1 MFTPIGFAPGVP
13 AEYYESIG
21 QQSLADRLREAQ
33 AASNPVAP
41 LSNADLLASASRA
54 STSPV
59 LNLSAL
65 QTTTPATT
73 YEFDPTEFVGPVA
86 PKTTTKTTT
95 PSPLNTITLTPRTE
109 QRDFTPAPLGSFET
123 LKINPTLA
131 SKPITPFDPGE
142 FVGPVALGSPKPSPT
157 TATDLTLTPS
167 FLTQVQAEED
177 VRQAFDRVLGR
188 QPFAGPGSGLEFWTN
203 ELVKGNVTLADLDQA
218 IAFGAQ
224 GGDRLA
230 ANKFLGTNYFKVADP
245 TTVPYAS
252 LLQPTTTVTDQPSVV
267 ETYNQKAQEREEQD
281 KPLFNTWED
290 LPNIDETEI
299 QMAKEAGYQSPGA
312 YFLAKVES
320 TDPSLS
326 SWRESTRQEILG
338 SKDLKDQYEDLYKPS
353 IDRDAEETIYQELK
367 RQYEVAN
374 ENGFGYRH
382 ESDLEAIWRREAG
395 ILAASG
401 VKSIYD
407 IGTRSVDRSS
417 VIEAESSRPNY
428 QFTEAGAPIQ
438 KVYKLGDNYYYE
450 TSYTEGETTR
460 TKIDPARI
468 LDVQEDVRKSYD
480 AETGNESVDYSGLK
494 IRVKDDPRIDLIN
507 KNTNDPVYDVELNYD
522 KWQEDPLAY
531 KLLDKPIEVD
541 TNPYRGFNRINTN
554 YSVRGAAD
562 LSFQMIPDGQGG
574 EIPFILPIYRS
585 TKTNL
590 APFAMFASMLLGPW
604 AGTIG
609 KYLGFTGAG
618 ATAVGAGVISAGTQ
632 LVVNGKIDP
641 GRLLASAATAG
652 IAETGGFTGS
662 DIAERAADLAQQG
675 LNSAQIIDDL
685 VSMGVNSV
693 TATLAGTFASAGIA
707 VEIAPMITAGVQ
719 NMGLTALATE
729 SLDGDV
735 LAKAFLSGAS
745 GEASSLAVDKIIG
758 DENLQTI
765 ADATGL
771 SKDQAGS
778 IATSALMN
786 GINSEVTGTNNFFDS
801 VFQTLVVSGVSTATA
816 NKVATALDD
825 TTSDKGRAAIVG
837 AAKNILDVAGTA
849 AWNDIDVGDA
859 LEAMAPGIIGS
870 ALSTYV
876 RTPDIAKTDD
886 KDKTVEAPVAA
897 TKQLSESEIAN
908 QLEENLI
915 FDGRQATSQEQ
926 AATQAKNSGF
936 NTFIY
941 DNKTYTISPEAKPI
955 DLSESRIRQDL
966 DEGLLYDG
974 RDAKSLND
982 AAQLARNE
990 GFNTFI
996 YGDKTYTIPSQA
1008 ELRENANLEISK
1020 QTTFGSAFSKARE
1033 LLGPGQTFDWQGKSY
1048 STATAE
1054 ERPDLVTVKPGD
1066 VTQTDTG
1073 AGVFTTVKP
1082 GDVTQTDTGAVTY
1095 TAPKPGDVTQTDT
1108 GAAFHDGA
1116 KQTDTGAAFHD
1127 TFGQTDTGAAFH
1139 MNIGRKYTPAE
1150 MDILN
1155 ASLADIGKNA
1165 AQIPTSEMDF
1175 VTAAATG
1182 KEVGVVGD
1190 KISADIVAPFVTT
1203 LGTLTRGGA
1212 GITDYTRGTLEALEV
1227 IDSTSSLAKGMKDM
1241 ADAMNKTA
1249 NFQIGDW
1256 ALDQESQFIQKVQN
1270 ADGFLNKA
1278 AALAQAIYDHPSAVL
1293 TLSGS
1298 EIMEEI
1304 PSIAAMFVTGGA
1316 TAVARFLSL
1325 GAGALLNGMESG
1337 GQAYNEAKQL
1347 ALDAGLSEDAAHTK
1361 AQYAAAGAA
1370 AVGAVSQ
1377 TFAEAPLVR
1386 GLTAGKGVVSTT
1398 VKREMATELPEEF
1411 TQTGMVDYFGAGKF
1425 DMNNALSNAFI
1436 ALPIAGNTAG
1446 VMATGV
1452 NLSRSGNSVGEIVAA
1467 NTNNS
1472 FEVQQEVNNIL
1483 GSSNNIQEASQS
1495 IVSSLTDMGMNP
1507 GAAVAVANTVA
1518 AEQVVNNI
1526 NSQLTEDSKF
1536 SLNALN
1542 SQVGIS
1548 SEGEPVTLG
1557 EYIGSSTTNLGPNV
1571 FVSPDVVIGTKN
1583 DGSLLTVADISGSI
1597 NMDIARGGVTTEPTI
1612 EVDPNTGIE
1621 TDIKVDPNTG
1631 SEVTVTTETNP
1642 ETGTET
1648 KTETAVNPDTN
1659 IATEIKTE
1667 TNPDQNT
1674 ETNTVTNNE
1683 TNIQTEIKVDANTVV
1698 ATEINLDTNIKTDIT
1713 INVDKIIEDLIDTGV
1728 KPADALKIAVEEVK
1742 EDAKSKKSTTARKS
1756 GAGTATTGAGMALP
1770 ALGSLVDEGRDL
1782 NPLVTTGKREFESPL
1797 AAFMRMVS
1805 GEENVEPPPVEKKEP
1820 SMDYYSYGKS
1830 AEIDDV
1836 LGDVTS
1842 SGLPSFEFAELGEMG
1857 PSFQMRSGGLVL
1869 PFAGGGPLTMAAGK
1883 LRKDYR
1889 QGDAVEG
1896 PGDGQSDD
1904 IPAMLADGEFV
1915 IPADVVAALGN
1926 GSNKAGAD
1934 KLYDMMHN
1942 IRRQA
1947 RQGNPKDL
1955 PKPAKSPLQYMTR
1968 R

>member
-86 PKTTTKTTT
+86 PKATTTTT

-109 QRDFTPAPLGSFET
+109 QRDFTPAPLSSFET

-131 SKPITPFDPGE
+131 SKPITTFDPGE
-142 FVGPVALGSPKPSPT
+142 FVGPVAPDSPKPSPT

-188 QPFAGPGSGLEFWTN
+188 QPFAGSGSGLEFWTN

-299 QMAKEAGYQSPGA
+299 QMAKDAGYQSPGA

-338 SKDLKDQYEDLYKPS
+338 SKNLREQYEDLYKPP

-374 ENGFGYRH
+374 ENGFGYRY
-382 ESDLEAIWRREAG
+382 EDDLEAIWRREAG

-417 VIEAESSRPNY
+417 VIEAGSSRPNY
-428 QFTEAGAPIQ
+428 QWMTEAGAPIQ

-480 AETGNESVDYSGLK
+480 GESGNESVDYSGFK
-494 IRVKDDPRIDLIN
+494 IQVKDDPRTELVN
-507 KNTNDPVYDVELNYD
+507 KNTNDPVYDIELHNEWRD
-522 KWQEDPLAY
+522 DPSAY
-531 KLLDKPIEVD
+531 NLMGRSGSDIVTIDP
-541 TNPYRGFNRINTN
+541 NRGFDLIHTN
-554 YSVRGAAD
+554 YGVRGAAD

-585 TKTNL
+585 TKDNL
-590 APFAMFASMLLGPW
+590 APLAMFASMFLGPW

-609 KYLGFTGAG
+609 QSLGFTGAT
-618 ATAVGAGVISAGTQ
+618 ASAVGAGVISSGTQ
-632 LVVNGKIDP
+632 LVINGKIDP
-641 GRLLASAATAG
+641 TSTLLSMGGAFL
-652 IAETGGFTGS
+652 AETAAFTGS
-662 DIAERAADLAQQG
+662 DIAERAADLAEQG
-675 LNSAQIIDDL
+675 LGSAQIIDDL
-685 VSMGVNSV
+685 LEIGVNPV
-693 TATLAGTFASAGIA
+693 TANLAGNFASAGVA

-758 DENLQTI
+758 DENLQAI

-771 SKDQAGS
+771 TKDQAGS
-778 IATSALMN
+778 IATSAVMN
-786 GINSEVTGTNNFFDS
+786 GFNAEILDTGKSFLDAATE
-801 VFQTLVVSGVSTATA
+801 TLVVSGVSTVTA

-825 TTSDKGRAAIVG
+825 MTSSKGRAAIVG
-837 AAKNILDVAGTA
+837 ATKNIMDVAGTA

-876 RTPDIAKTDD
+876 RTPETTKTDD
-886 KDKTVEAPVAA
+886 KAKAEVEGVEVAGIVSRGTMDALKTKALIGETVTDTQVDDQGYTQKTFTGVDNSGNPYTYKVTYDAKGDTSYSWTDAQGTPQISRQRPEFKSVTPATSADQIDLKNKDDEEATAWYMSDLFFGGAFKDFKTEDIPVVGGLFKTAA
-897 TKQLSESEIAN
+897 KNQGIGLDGLGN
-908 QLEENLI
+908 QLKDYSTSYSLITGTPFETTMQGIGDGLIAYGKELGSENYLKEI
-915 FDGRQATSQEQ
+915 NQFNNDYIKQASEVRSDG
-926 AATQAKNSGF
+926 
-936 NTFIY
+936 
-941 DNKTYTISPEAKPI
+941 
-955 DLSESRIRQDL
+955 L
-966 DEGLLYDG
+966 
-974 RDAKSLND
+974 
-982 AAQLARNE
+982 
-990 GFNTFI
+990 
-996 YGDKTYTIPSQA
+996 
-1008 ELRENANLEISK
+1008 
-1020 QTTFGSAFSKARE
+1020 
-1033 LLGPGQTFDWQGKSY
+1033 GKSAWDRY
-1048 STATAE
+1048 
-1054 ERPDLVTVKPGD
+1054 
-1066 VTQTDTG
+1066 TDWW
-1073 AGVFTTVKP
+1073 
-1082 GDVTQTDTGAVTY
+1082 
-1095 TAPKPGDVTQTDT
+1095 
-1108 GAAFHDGA
+1108 
-1116 KQTDTGAAFHD
+1116 
-1127 TFGQTDTGAAFH
+1127 
-1139 MNIGRKYTPAE
+1139 
-1150 MDILN
+1150 
-1155 ASLADIGKNA
+1155 S
-1165 AQIPTSEMDF
+1165 
-1175 VTAAATG
+1175 
-1182 KEVGVVGD
+1182 
-1190 KISADIVAPFVTT
+1190 
-1203 LGTLTRGGA
+1203 
-1212 GITDYTRGTLEALEV
+1212 
-1227 IDSTSSLAKGMKDM
+1227 M
-1241 ADAMNKTA
+1241 ARD
-1249 NFQIGDW
+1249 
-1256 ALDQESQFIQKVQN
+1256 
-1270 ADGFLNKA
+1270 
-1278 AALAQAIYDHPSAVL
+1278 
-1293 TLSGS
+1293 
-1298 EIMEEI
+1298 
-1304 PSIAAMFVTGGA
+1304 
-1316 TAVARFLSL
+1316 
-1325 GAGALLNGMESG
+1325 
-1337 GQAYNEAKQL
+1337 
-1347 ALDAGLSEDAAHTK
+1347 
-1361 AQYAAAGAA
+1361 
-1370 AVGAVSQ
+1370 
-1377 TFAEAPLVR
+1377 
-1386 GLTAGKGVVSTT
+1386 
-1398 VKREMATELPEEF
+1398 
-1411 TQTGMVDYFGAGKF
+1411 
-1425 DMNNALSNAFI
+1425 
-1436 ALPIAGNTAG
+1436 
-1446 VMATGV
+1446 
-1452 NLSRSGNSVGEIVAA
+1452 
-1467 NTNNS
+1467 
-1472 FEVQQEVNNIL
+1472 
-1483 GSSNNIQEASQS
+1483 
-1495 IVSSLTDMGMNP
+1495 NP
-1507 GAAVAVANTVA
+1507 GAAAGSVLYELGQETLPLAAAATVLLAAPTAVGAGAAVTLAVATSSLLDANEVFGNTGADRYQYGIANGESEDVA
-1518 AEQVVNNI
+1518 RTNAIKEAGVNAFATLGTEFLADKSLMGLYAGGLKTSIALGLGATKSIIANWGGEYVEALAHTYNTAAQRGI
-1526 NSQLTEDSKF
+1526 PIDDNFHNNARSLAVLEATIGKNTATSIASPAIVSSVAIGVNENGDDVTLEDLRSGEETLASVKLDAPVNVTESGDTLTLGGLTAILQENDIPVDFELDIDTPIFQSSDGAVITYNDLEALS
-1536 SLNALN
+1536 SLNDQSFAEVIEGLSN
-1542 SQVGIS
+1542 NQIQLPKELTNPVDTTVQGGGINQ
-1548 SEGEPVTLG
+1548 
-1557 EYIGSSTTNLGPNV
+1557 NL
-1571 FVSPDVVIGTKN
+1571 
-1583 DGSLLTVADISGSI
+1583 ASI
-1597 NMDIARGGVTTEPTI
+1597 NLAKADSITI
-1612 EVDPNTGIE
+1612 DSTKDTNPDTGITVKETINVRPDSTIDPDPKGDPNTNININ
-1621 TDIKVDPNTG
+1621 TVTVTNPNDS
-1631 SEVTVTTETNP
+1631 SEVTVDVVTDPNNNVPTE
-1642 ETGTET
+1642 
-1648 KTETAVNPDTN
+1648 
-1659 IATEIKTE
+1659 
-1667 TNPDQNT
+1667 
-1674 ETNTVTNNE
+1674 
-1683 TNIQTEIKVDANTVV
+1683 VV
-1698 ATEINLDTNIKTDIT
+1698 ATEIAGGVKVDIT
-1713 INVDKIIEDLIDTGV
+1713 PPIRVNVEEPIAQGTPIKEAVV
-1728 KPADALKIAVEEVK
+1728 KAVEDTK
-1742 EDAKSKKSTTARKS
+1742 EKAKTSGS
-1756 GAGTATTGAGMALP
+1756 GAGAAITGAGMALP

-1836 LGDVTS
+1836 LGDATP
-1842 SGLPSFEFAELGEMG
+1842 SGLPNFEFAELGEMG
-1857 PSFQMRSGGLVL
+1857 PSFQMRSGGLVP

-1889 QGDAVEG
+1889 QGDAVKG